1 MLNELWEE
9 SNMYHNWT
17 KGPTQEEPLLRFKGI
32 DIIVR
37 GEVHAISGQTA
48 CCKSLLA
55 MDLMSAGIN
64 VNHHSSLSVTAT
76 GYLKVLL
83 IDTEQSTGTINH
95 RLNQILSRAMEERG
109 IETVCERLFVM
120 KSDTLSPKDI
130 IEQMTIA
137 LTEVKPDL
145 VIIDGLVDMTENFND
160 PYESRR
166 LVQLLRNI
174 AVQYNL
180 AVVALIHE
188 NPHTDKARGHLGTF
202 LIQKSWRAWS
212 LERMGG
218 VIKVNCVKARGEG
231 HQPFAFSLKTN
242 LELLEVPV
250 PESVRDKITCQDLI
264 LLLLQ
269 RGHIKRCD
277 LYKLLTPYRAP
288 RTIDNEVSKLVATN
302 RIFENKDTLALA

>member
-1 MLNELWEE
+1 
-9 SNMYHNWT
+9 MYHDWT
-17 KGPTQEEPLLRFKGI
+17 KGPNQEEPLLRFKGI

-37 GEVHAISGQTA
+37 GEVHTISGQTA

-55 MDLMSAGIN
+55 LDLMSAGIN

-76 GYLKVLL
+76 SDLKVLL
-83 IDTEQSTGTINH
+83 IDTEQSAGTINQ
-95 RLNQILSRAMEERG
+95 RLNQILSKAIEDRG
-109 IETVCERLFVM
+109 VDKVCERLLVM
-120 KSDTLSPKDI
+120 KLDTLSPKEI
-130 IEQMTIA
+130 IEQITIS

-145 VIIDGLVDMTENFND
+145 VIIDGVVDMTENFND

-202 LIQKSWRAWS
+202 LLQKSWRAWS

-231 HQPFAFSLKTN
+231 HQPFAFSLKAN
-242 LELLEVPV
+242 LGLLEVPV
-250 PESVRDKITCQDLI
+250 PESGRDKIACKDLI

-277 LYKLLTPYRAP
+277 LYKLLTPYKAP
-288 RTIDNEVSKLVATN
+288 RTIDNEVSKLIATN
-302 RIFENKDTLALA
+302 RVVEKKDTLALA